1 MYITV
6 NKINVIKTFFC
17 FRWMPELNDMLSM
30 MKNTIDNRLKPKSR
44 ASSVTGRYL
53 INAICQGR

>member
-1 MYITV
+1 MEAYLIIT
-6 NKINVIKTFFC
+6 I

-44 ASSVTGRYL
+44 PASVTGNHLLR
-53 INAICQGR
+53 QG